1 MREFFIRKKSYK
13 TCENKMKNKNPKL
26 TSLFIFSEVIQ
37 WVPGPT
43 YSVVTHLLM
52 MLICIHLAF
61 YKKKVLLYLLYL
73 LFKIP
78 QPRQFFH

>member
-1 MREFFIRKKSYK
+1 
-13 TCENKMKNKNPKL
+13 MKNKNPKL

-52 MLICIHLAF
+52 ILICIHLAF
-61 YKKKVLLYLLYL
+61 KKK
-73 LFKIP
+73 
-78 QPRQFFH
+78 

>member
-1 MREFFIRKKSYK
+1 
-13 TCENKMKNKNPKL
+13 MKNKNPKL

-52 MLICIHLAF
+52 ILICIHLAF
-61 YKKKVLLYLLYL
+61 LKKIKYFSTCCICYLKSLSQDNSFTESYIL
-73 LFKIP
+73 VVP
-78 QPRQFFH
+78 P